1 MKILY
6 LYTEVMGYTMSTIH
20 ELVERDCD
28 VHVIHLVKNR
38 KAPLKFKDEKN
49 VTFYDRSDYTFSM
62 MLDLVRRI
70 EPKLIVI
77 SGWVDKGYLGVAAL
91 LKHKGVPVVVGFDDQ
106 WKGTLKQKFASIFR
120 LSLKLFFSHAWVSG
134 VYQFEYAKRLGFSNH
149 EIIHDLYSAD
159 LAKFN
164 ISWETKIQKNT
175 AYPKTFLFVGRFEHV
190 KAIDLLL
197 EAWSMLSGKTKDW
210 KLHLIGT
217 GSLKNKLVIDDSIIV
232 SDFMQ
237 PETLVKEIKK
247 SGCFVLPSRHEPWGV
262 VIHEFA
268 AAGLPIICSHTVGAA
283 SSFVISGFN
292 GFMFLNENSKSLA
305 SQMEKIICSSDEN
318 LKEMSKKSHIIGQR
332 ITPATSASNLLSV
345 LEQK

>member
-6 LYTEVMGYTMSTIH
+6 LYTEVMGYTMSTVH
-20 ELVERDCD
+20 ELVERGCD
-28 VHVIHLVKNR
+28 VHIIHWVKNR
-38 KAPLKFKDEKN
+38 KVPLEFKDEKN
-49 VTFYDRSDYTFSM
+49 VTFYDRSEYTISM
-62 MLDLVRRI
+62 MLDLARTI

-91 LKHKGVPVVVGFDDQ
+91 LKNKGVPVVVGFDDQ
-106 WKGTLKQKFASIFR
+106 WKGTLRQKFASILR

-134 VYQFEYAKRLGFSNH
+134 AYQFEYAKRFGFSNH
-149 EIIHDLYSAD
+149 EIIYDLYSAD
-159 LAKFN
+159 LAKFTR
-164 ISWETKIQKNT
+164 SCEAETQKNVS
-175 AYPKTFLFVGRFEHV
+175 YPKTFLFVGRFEHV

-210 KLHLIGT
+210 KLHLVGT
-217 GSLKNKLVIDDSIIV
+217 GSLKNKLVIDDTVIV

-237 PETLVKEIKK
+237 PEALVKEIQK

-292 GFMFLNENSKSLA
+292 GFMFLNENSASLA
-305 SQMEKIICSSDEN
+305 DQMQKIICSSDKNLRDMSEN
-318 LKEMSKKSHIIGQR
+318 SHIIGQR
-332 ITPATSASNLLSV
+332 ITPASSASNLLSV